1 MELHLD
7 ESQESFRSSQN
18 SQSSSLNLSKKNSIK
33 KVPTKKNKEKEQKN
47 NSQIS
52 KKEKEKEKEKN
63 KISKPVCTP
72 SNNLPQ
78 VNLQHILY
86 DQRSI
91 SKLMK
96 NIFQRILNVNCINQS
111 YALFLEKLSPTEFK
125 FYDNQFPPNLNSL
138 IKGYQKNK
146 NQNINVN
153 KLSKKKVNELN
164 NNPLLKYKNVI
175 WKRESDISD
184 FPDIFPKNGIL
195 AQDIVYG
202 KYTNENFLSAIGALA
217 EFPKIIKNLFISD
230 KKNKNGIYGLKI
242 CKDGFLQEIVID
254 DYFPVNKDDDKY
266 CFTHSK
272 DDSLWVQIIEKA
284 YAKAYGSY
292 ELLRNKG
299 VEGILKDLSYAP
311 VLVLDS
317 LSTDLAQNLTLAN
330 DNKWIIMA
338 SAGDTDASLN
348 LLKELELRPNFA
360 YEILE
365 VFKLESEDLDRLNNF
380 QSTDNNIENFQI
392 ILKIR
397 NIWGKIEWLGD
408 WSNSYKFWTDDLKRK
423 MKFEEND
430 EQSFYMNLR
439 DFKHHFCK
447 VKICKY
453 LDNFKYKSIKIRQ
466 KPENFALIKIKVNK
480 PNVTD
485 STSNCFISLIQEEK
499 EKSEDNEINSF
510 FLSRII
516 LCEIVDDESNEIE
529 YIKGKMGQ
537 EREIFIE
544 HKQITSGGL
553 YLLFCELDKI
563 TEITNY
569 VISVYSSE
577 EVEMEEI
584 PNDSYENILE
594 KIYLSCA
601 KKKKLNKENSMNDI
615 SINNYNDYP
624 NNNDNNNYNNNG
636 LKKVIIPNASRI
648 IKYTESTIEGY
659 SYIYIENNE
668 EDITLVED
676 VNYKNFEG
684 YKLLPPYSG
693 GRFHIEVKPGENK
706 IVIIKRLEL
715 IESNNNIVFYRSN
728 LLYGNKIL
736 LKLTKKKGTK
746 KKREDKET
754 GKEVDINVY
763 IFKHDFGICYLYRN
777 KTNNMTLH
785 EKVNIENSSNIEFYE
800 ENKNIN
806 KNDNNN
812 IITSMSFEKQKEIKI
827 TLPPH
832 NDYFLDLRSRSL
844 LWKVNPVFTYTIEK
858 IPNVEGNI
866 QNNNS
871 DKSLS
876 DNKSDSN
883 IDNKDNENENIFCDS
898 RQKSRSLKTNSPTSI
913 RIDNYE
919 ENEKKDEADNEND
932 GEIENEQINESYE
945 KAGDSSDVSSSSD
958 DKSDDS
964 N

>member
-1 MELHLD
+1 MEMDLE
-7 ESQESFRSSQN
+7 ESQQSFKSSEN
-18 SQSSSLNLSKKNSIK
+18 SQSSSIKLSRKNS
-33 KVPTKKNKEKEQKN
+33 TKKPTLRKEKEQRKQT
-47 NSQIS
+47 QIS
-52 KKEKEKEKEKN
+52 KKEKNNNTKSIQQAK
-63 KISKPVCTP
+63 
-72 SNNLPQ
+72 NLPQ
-78 VNLQHILY
+78 VNLQKILY

-91 SKLMK
+91 TKLMK
-96 NIFQRILNVNCINQS
+96 NIFQRILNINCINQS
-111 YALFLEKLSPTEFK
+111 YSLFLEKLSPTEFK

-146 NQNINVN
+146 NQNTNIS
-153 KLSKKKVNELN
+153 KSSKKKLNEIN
-164 NNPLLKYKNVI
+164 DNPLLKYKNVI

-254 DYFPVNKDDDKY
+254 DFFPVNKEDDTY

-284 YAKAYGSY
+284 YAKSYGSY

-348 LLKELELRPNFA
+348 LLKELELKPNFA

-408 WSNSYKFWTDDLKRK
+408 WSNSYKFWTEDLKRK

-466 KPENFALIKIKVNK
+466 KPNNFALIKIKVNK

-499 EKSEDNEINSF
+499 EKSEDNENNSF

-516 LCEIVDDESNEIE
+516 LCKIVDNQLNEIE

-584 PNDSYENILE
+584 PNYSYQNILE
-594 KIYLSCA
+594 KIYISCA
-601 KKKKLNKENSMNDI
+601 KMKKLNRDNSINDI
-615 SINNYNDYP
+615 SINNYNDYT
-624 NNNDNNNYNNNG
+624 NNNENNNYNNNS
-636 LKKVIIPNASRI
+636 LKKIIIPNASKI
-648 IKYTESTIEGY
+648 IKYTESTLEGY

-668 EDITLVED
+668 DDITLIED

-684 YKLLPPYSG
+684 YILLPPYSG

-728 LLYGNKIL
+728 LLYGNKTL

-777 KTNNMTLH
+777 KTNNMTLN
-785 EKVNIENSSNIEFYE
+785 EKVNIENNSNIEFYD
-800 ENKNIN
+800 ENKN
-806 KNDNNN
+806 KDNNN
-812 IITSMSFEKQKEIKI
+812 ITFEKQKEIKI

-832 NDYFLDLRSRSL
+832 NDYFLDLRSKSL
-844 LWKVNPVFTYTIEK
+844 LWKVNPVFSYTIEK
-858 IPNVEGNI
+858 LPNIEE
-866 QNNNS
+866 NNQKVS
-871 DKSLS
+871 DKSQS
-876 DNKSDSN
+876 DNNKSDSN
-883 IDNKDNENENIFCDS
+883 NENKEHENDNEFYNL
-898 RQKSRSLKTNSPTSI
+898 RQRSRSLRTNSPSSI

-919 ENEKKDEADNEND
+919 ENEKKESEHNNEN
-932 GEIENEQINESYE
+932 EEINESFE

-958 DKSDDS
+958 DKSEES

>member
-1 MELHLD
+1 MEIHLE
-7 ESQESFRSSQN
+7 ESQQSFKSSEN
-18 SQSSSLNLSKKNSIK
+18 SQSSSLKLSRKNS
-33 KVPTKKNKEKEQKN
+33 TKKATLRKEKEQKKQT
-47 NSQIS
+47 QIS
-52 KKEKEKEKEKN
+52 KKEKNNTKSIQQAK
-63 KISKPVCTP
+63 
-72 SNNLPQ
+72 NLPQ
-78 VNLQHILY
+78 VNLQKILY

-91 SKLMK
+91 TKLMK
-96 NIFQRILNVNCINQS
+96 NIFQRILNINCINQS
-111 YALFLEKLSPTEFK
+111 YTLFLEKLSPTEFK

-146 NQNINVN
+146 NQNANIS
-153 KLSKKKVNELN
+153 KASKKKLNEIN
-164 NNPLLKYKNVI
+164 DNPLLKYKNVI

-254 DYFPVNKDDDKY
+254 DYFPVNKEDDTY

-284 YAKAYGSY
+284 YAKSYGSY

-348 LLKELELRPNFA
+348 LLKELELKPNFA

-365 VFKLESEDLDRLNNF
+365 VFKLESEELDRLNNF

-408 WSNSYKFWTDDLKRK
+408 WSNSYKFWTEDLKRK

-466 KPENFALIKIKVNK
+466 KPNNFALIKVKVNK

-499 EKSEDNEINSF
+499 GKSEDNENNSF

-516 LCEIVDDESNEIE
+516 LCKIVDNQLNDLE

-563 TEITNY
+563 TELTNY

-584 PNDSYENILE
+584 PNYSYQNILE
-594 KIYLSCA
+594 KIYISCA
-601 KKKKLNKENSMNDI
+601 KIKKLNRDNSINDI
-615 SINNYNDYP
+615 SINNYNDYT
-624 NNNDNNNYNNNG
+624 NNNENNNYNNNS
-636 LKKVIIPNASRI
+636 LKKIIIPNASKI
-648 IKYTESTIEGY
+648 IKYTESTLEGY

-668 EDITLVED
+668 DDITLIED

-684 YKLLPPYSG
+684 YILLPPYSG

-728 LLYGNKIL
+728 LLYGNKTL
-736 LKLTKKKGTK
+736 LKLNKKKGKK

-777 KTNNMTLH
+777 KTNNMTLN
-785 EKVNIENSSNIEFYE
+785 EKVNIENNSNIEFYD
-800 ENKNIN
+800 ENKN
-806 KNDNNN
+806 KDNNN
-812 IITSMSFEKQKEIKI
+812 LTFEKQKEIKI

-832 NDYFLDLRSRSL
+832 NDYFLDLRSKSL

-858 IPNVEGNI
+858 LPNIEE
-866 QNNNS
+866 NNQKVS
-871 DKSLS
+871 DKSQS
-876 DNKSDSN
+876 DINKSDSN
-883 IDNKDNENENIFCDS
+883 NNKKEYENDNEFYNI
-898 RQKSRSLKTNSPTSI
+898 RQRSRSLRTNSPSSI

-919 ENEKKDEADNEND
+919 ENEKKESEHNNDNED
-932 GEIENEQINESYE
+932 INGSFE

-958 DKSDDS
+958 DKSEES

>member
-1 MELHLD
+1 
-7 ESQESFRSSQN
+7 
-18 SQSSSLNLSKKNSIK
+18 
-33 KVPTKKNKEKEQKN
+33 
-47 NSQIS
+47 
-52 KKEKEKEKEKN
+52 
-63 KISKPVCTP
+63 
-72 SNNLPQ
+72 
-78 VNLQHILY
+78 
-86 DQRSI
+86 
-91 SKLMK
+91 MK
-96 NIFQRILNVNCINQS
+96 NIFRRILDVNCTNQS
-111 YALFLEKLSPTEFK
+111 YNLFLEKLSPTDYK
-125 FYDNQFPPNLNSL
+125 FYDNLFPPNLNSL
-138 IKGYQKNK
+138 IKGYKANK
-146 NQNINVN
+146 NNNLNNNSI
-153 KLSKKKVNELN
+153 SKKKLNEIN
-164 NNPLLKYKNVI
+164 NSPLLKYQNVI

-195 AQDIVYG
+195 AQDIVSG

-217 EFPKIIKNLFISD
+217 EFPKIIKNLFISE
-230 KKNKNGIYGLKI
+230 KKNKNGIFGLKI

-254 DYFPVNKDDDKY
+254 DYFPVNKEDDSY

-292 ELLRNKG
+292 ELLRHKG

-348 LLKELELRPNFA
+348 LLKELELKPNFA

-365 VFKLESEDLDRLNNF
+365 VFKLEPEDLDRLNNF

-408 WSNSYKFWTDDLKRK
+408 WSNSYKFWSDDLKRK

-453 LDNFKYKSIKIRQ
+453 LENFKYKSIKIRQ
-466 KPENFALIKIKVNK
+466 KPNNFALIKIKVHK
-480 PNVTD
+480 PNITD

-499 EKSEDNEINSF
+499 EKNENNLF
-510 FLSRII
+510 FLSRMI
-516 LCEIVDDESNEIE
+516 LCRIVDNQLNEIE

-544 HKQITSGGL
+544 QKQNTSGGE

-563 TEITNY
+563 TEMVNY
-569 VISVYSSE
+569 VVSVYSSE
-577 EVEMEEI
+577 EVEVEEI
-584 PNDSYENILE
+584 LNFSLQNILE
-594 KIYLSCA
+594 KIYISCA
-601 KKKKLNKENSMNDI
+601 NKKKLNRDNSINDI
-615 SINNYNDYP
+615 SMNNYNDYT
-624 NNNDNNNYNNNG
+624 NNNENTNYNNNSF
-636 LKKVIIPNASRI
+636 KKVIIQKAPKI
-648 IKYTESTIEGY
+648 IKYTESTLEGY

-668 EDITLVED
+668 EDITLIED

-684 YKLLPPYSG
+684 YTLLPPYSG
-693 GRFHIEVKPGENK
+693 GRFHVEVKPGENK
-706 IVIIKRLEL
+706 IILIKRLDL

-728 LLYGNKIL
+728 LLYGNKTL
-736 LKLTKKKGTK
+736 LKLTKRKGIK

-777 KTNNMTLH
+777 KTNNMTLN
-785 EKVNIENSSNIEFYE
+785 EKINIENSSNIEFYE
-800 ENKNIN
+800 ENKDKDNT
-806 KNDNNN
+806 NNN
-812 IITSMSFEKQKEIKI
+812 ITYENQKEIKI
-827 TLPPH
+827 TLAPH
-832 NDYFLDLRSRSL
+832 NDYFLDLRSKSL
-844 LWKVNPVFTYTIEK
+844 LWKVNPIFTYTIEK
-858 IPNVEGNI
+858 LDNNI
-866 QNNNS
+866 
-871 DKSLS
+871 
-876 DNKSDSN
+876 
-883 IDNKDNENENIFCDS
+883 DNENEKQNSLKSQNDS
-898 RQKSRSLKTNSPTSI
+898 KTDSNKDNNERDFFKKEQRSRS
-913 RIDNYE
+913 
-919 ENEKKDEADNEND
+919 
-932 GEIENEQINESYE
+932 
-945 KAGDSSDVSSSSD
+945 
-958 DKSDDS
+958 
-964 N
+964 

>member
-1 MELHLD
+1 MEID
-7 ESQESFRSSQN
+7 IDINESQESFKSSEN
-18 SQSSSLNLSKKNSIK
+18 SQSSSISGKI
-33 KVPTKKNKEKEQKN
+33 TKKNTIKQKKDLK
-47 NSQIS
+47 SQGQLS
-52 KKEKEKEKEKN
+52 KKEKKSIPRKSKPKN
-63 KISKPVCTP
+63 K
-72 SNNLPQ
+72 LPI
-78 VNLQHILY
+78 VNIEQILY
-86 DQRSI
+86 NQRSI
-91 SKLMK
+91 TRLMK
-96 NIFQRILNVNCINQS
+96 NIFKRILDVNCTNQS
-111 YALFLEKLSPTEFK
+111 YELFLEKLSPTDFK

-138 IKGYQKNK
+138 IKGCKNSQT
-146 NQNINVN
+146 QNTNIYSF
-153 KLSKKKVNELN
+153 SKKKVNEID
-164 NNPLLKYKNVI
+164 NNPLLKYQNVI
-175 WKRESDISD
+175 WKRESDITD

-217 EFPKIIKNLFISD
+217 EFPKIIKNLFISE

-254 DYFPVNKDDDKY
+254 DYFPVNKDDDSY

-348 LLKELELRPNFA
+348 LLKELELKPNFA

-365 VFKLESEDLDRLNNF
+365 VFKLEPEDLDRLNNF

-408 WSNSYKFWTDDLKRK
+408 WSNSYKFWNDDLKRK

-453 LDNFKYKSIKIRQ
+453 LENFKYKSIKIRQ
-466 KPENFALIKIKVNK
+466 KPNNYALIKIKIYK
-480 PNVTD
+480 PNITD

-499 EKSEDNEINSF
+499 EKSENNENNLF
-510 FLSRII
+510 FISRMV
-516 LCEIVDDESNEIE
+516 LCRIVDSQTNEIE

-537 EREIFIE
+537 QREIFIE
-544 HKQITSGGL
+544 QKQNASGGE
-553 YLLFCELDKI
+553 YLLFCEMDKI
-563 TEITNY
+563 TEMTNY

-577 EVEMEEI
+577 EVEVEQI
-584 PNDSYENILE
+584 PNYSYQNILE
-594 KIYLSCA
+594 KIYISCA
-601 KKKKLNKENSMNDI
+601 NKKKINRDSSINDI
-615 SINNYNDYP
+615 SINNYNDYT
-624 NNNDNNNYNNNG
+624 NNNENTNYNNSF
-636 LKKVIIPNASRI
+636 KKVIIQKAPKI
-648 IKYTESTIEGY
+648 IKYTESTLEGY

-684 YKLLPPYSG
+684 YILLPPYSS
-693 GRFHIEVKPGENK
+693 GRFHVEVKPGENK
-706 IVIIKRLEL
+706 IILIKRLEL

-728 LLYGNKIL
+728 LLYGNKTL
-736 LKLTKKKGTK
+736 YKLTKKKGIK

-763 IFKHDFGICYLYRN
+763 VFKHDFGICYLYRN
-777 KTNNMTLH
+777 KTNNMTLD
-785 EKVNIENSSNIEFYE
+785 EKVNIENNTNIEFYDSNN
-800 ENKNIN
+800 EN
-806 KNDNNN
+806 NNN
-812 IITSMSFEKQKEIKI
+812 IKSYEKQKEIKI
-827 TLPPH
+827 NLPPH
-832 NDYFLDLRSRSL
+832 QDYFLDLRSKSL

-858 IPNVEGNI
+858 LNNI
-866 QNNNS
+866 EENENEKQNSEKSQSESKSFSNKDNNENNENNERDFYKKEQRS
-871 DKSLS
+871 RSLRTNS
-876 DNKSDSN
+876 PSSIRNDENYN
-883 IDNKDNENENIFCDS
+883 DNENENDI
-898 RQKSRSLKTNSPTSI
+898 
-913 RIDNYE
+913 
-919 ENEKKDEADNEND
+919 EKKDLENQNENVQD
-932 GEIENEQINESYE
+932 IEESFE
-945 KAGDSSDVSSSSD
+945 KAGDSSDVSASD
-958 DKSDDS
+958 EKSEDS
-964 N
+964 NEN

>member
-1 MELHLD
+1 MELNLD
-7 ESQESFRSSQN
+7 ESQKVSSFKSSEN
-18 SQSSSLNLSKKNSIK
+18 SLSSSSSKKIS
-33 KVPTKKNKEKEQKN
+33 KN
-47 NSQIS
+47 NTLKSKKGQNNQNQIS
-52 KKEKEKEKEKN
+52 KKEKGNLSNPIPQRN
-63 KISKPVCTP
+63 K
-72 SNNLPQ
+72 LPQ
-78 VNLQHILY
+78 VNIENILY
-86 DQRSI
+86 NQRSI
-91 SKLMK
+91 SQLMK
-96 NIFQRILNVNCINQS
+96 NIFRRILDVNSTNQS
-111 YALFLEKLSPTEFK
+111 YSLFLEKLSPTDFK

-138 IKGYQKNK
+138 IKG
-146 NQNINVN
+146 
-153 KLSKKKVNELN
+153 SKKTQNENIMINSN
-164 NNPLLKYKNVI
+164 NKKKSNEINDNPLLKYKNII
-175 WKRESDISD
+175 WKRESEMTD

-195 AQDIVYG
+195 AQDIVNG

-217 EFPKIIKNLFISD
+217 EFPKIIKNLFISE

-242 CKDGFLQEIVID
+242 CKDGYLQEIVID
-254 DYFPVNKDDDKY
+254 DYFPVNKEDDTY

-284 YAKAYGSY
+284 YAKSYGSY
-292 ELLRNKG
+292 ELLKNKG

-317 LSTDLAQNLTLAN
+317 LSTDLAQNLTLAS

-348 LLKELELRPNFA
+348 LLKELELKPNFA

-365 VFKLESEDLDRLNNF
+365 VFKLEPEDLDRLNNF
-380 QSTDNNIENFQI
+380 QSNDNNIENFQI

-408 WSNSYKFWTDDLKRK
+408 WSNSYKFWNDDLKKK

-453 LDNFKYKSIKIRQ
+453 LENFKYKSIKIRQ
-466 KPENFALIKIKVNK
+466 KPNNYSLIKIKIHK
-480 PNVTD
+480 PNITD

-499 EKSEDNEINSF
+499 EKNENDENNSF
-510 FLSRII
+510 FLSRMI
-516 LCEIVDDESNEIE
+516 LCRIIDIQTNEIE

-544 HKQITSGGL
+544 QKQNTSGGD

-563 TEITNY
+563 NEITDY

-577 EVEMEEI
+577 EVEIEEI
-584 PNDSYENILE
+584 PKQSFQNILE
-594 KIYLSCA
+594 KIYISCA
-601 KKKKLNKENSMNDI
+601 KIKKMNRENSINDI
-615 SINNYNDYP
+615 SINNYNDYS
-624 NNNDNNNYNNNG
+624 NNNENNNYNNNSF
-636 LKKVIIPNASRI
+636 KKIVIKKAPKI
-648 IKYTESTIEGY
+648 IKYTESTLEGY

-668 EDITLVED
+668 EDITLIED

-684 YKLLPPYSG
+684 FILLPPYSG
-693 GRFHIEVKPGENK
+693 GRFHIEVRPGENK
-706 IVIIKRLEL
+706 IILIKRLEL

-728 LLYGNKIL
+728 LFYGNKTL

-763 IFKHDFGICYLYRN
+763 ILKHDFGVCYLYRN
-777 KTNNMTLH
+777 KTNNMILN
-785 EKVNIENSSNIEFYE
+785 EKVNFENSKNIELYV
-800 ENKNIN
+800 ENKNN
-806 KNDNNN
+806 ENNENNN
-812 IITSMSFEKQKEIKI
+812 IYEKQKEIKI
-827 TLPPH
+827 NLSPH
-832 NDYFLDLRSRSL
+832 QDYFLDLRSKNL
-844 LWKVNPVFTYTIEK
+844 LWKINPIFTYTIEK
-858 IPNVEGNI
+858 LSNI
-866 QNNNS
+866 EENNEK
-871 DKSLS
+871 KSNCDNKS

-883 IDNKDNENENIFCDS
+883 NQNKDNNEREFYKVE
-898 RQKSRSLKTNSPTSI
+898 QKSRSLRTNSPSSI
-913 RIDNYE
+913 RNDNDENYNDGNDNIDNDNDNIE
-919 ENEKKDEADNEND
+919 EKKESEHDNENLD
-932 GEIENEQINESYE
+932 INESYE
-945 KAGDSSDVSSSSD
+945 KAGDSSDVSVSSSD
-958 DKSDDS
+958 EKSENS

>member
-1 MELHLD
+1 MELNLD
-7 ESQESFRSSQN
+7 ESQKVSSFKSSEN
-18 SQSSSLNLSKKNSIK
+18 SLSSSVSGKITIKNTVK
-33 KVPTKKNKEKEQKN
+33 QKEQKN
-47 NSQIS
+47 QTQIS
-52 KKEKEKEKEKN
+52 KKEKGNLSKPIQPKN
-63 KISKPVCTP
+63 K
-72 SNNLPQ
+72 LPQ
-78 VNLQHILY
+78 VNIENILY
-86 DQRSI
+86 NQRSI
-91 SKLMK
+91 TQLMK
-96 NIFQRILNVNCINQS
+96 NIFRRILDVNCTNQS
-111 YALFLEKLSPTEFK
+111 YNLFLEKLSPTDFK

-138 IKGYQKNK
+138 IKGYQ
-146 NQNINVN
+146 NQN
-153 KLSKKKVNELN
+153 LN
-164 NNPLLKYKNVI
+164 NNINFIKKTNSNDITDNPVLKYKNVV
-175 WKRESDISD
+175 WKRESEMTDY
-184 FPDIFPKNGIL
+184 PDIFPKNGIL
-195 AQDIVYG
+195 AQDIVNG

-217 EFPKIIKNLFISD
+217 EFPKIIKNLFISE
-230 KKNKNGIYGLKI
+230 KKNKNGIFGLKI
-242 CKDGFLQEIVID
+242 CKDGFLQEVVID
-254 DYFPVNKDDDKY
+254 DYFPVNKEDDTY

-348 LLKELELRPNFA
+348 LLKELELKPNFA

-408 WSNSYKFWTDDLKRK
+408 WSNSYKFWTDDLKKK

-453 LDNFKYKSIKIRQ
+453 LENFKYKSIKIRQ
-466 KPENFALIKIKVNK
+466 KPNNFALIKIKIHK
-480 PNVTD
+480 PNITD

-499 EKSEDNEINSF
+499 EKNENDDNNSF
-510 FLSRII
+510 FLSRMI
-516 LCEIVDDESNEIE
+516 LCRIVDIQSNEIE

-544 HKQITSGGL
+544 QKQNASGGD

-577 EVEMEEI
+577 EVEIEEI
-584 PNDSYENILE
+584 PNYSYQNILE
-594 KIYLSCA
+594 KIYISCA
-601 KKKKLNKENSMNDI
+601 KIKKVNRENSINDI
-615 SINNYNDYP
+615 SINNYNDFA
-624 NNNDNNNYNNNG
+624 NNNENNNYNSNSF
-636 LKKVIIPNASRI
+636 KKIVIKKASKI
-648 IKYTESTIEGY
+648 IKYTESTLEGY

-668 EDITLVED
+668 DDITLIED

-684 YKLLPPYSG
+684 YILLPPYSG
-693 GRFHIEVKPGENK
+693 GRFHVEVRPGENK
-706 IVIIKRLEL
+706 IVLIKRLEL
-715 IESNNNIVFYRSN
+715 IESNNNIVFYRSS
-728 LLYGNKIL
+728 LFYGHKTL
-736 LKLTKKKGTK
+736 LKLTKKKGIK

-754 GKEVDINVY
+754 GKAVDINVY
-763 IFKHDFGICYLYRN
+763 VFKHDFGICYLYRN
-777 KTNNMTLH
+777 KTNNMILN
-785 EKVNIENSSNIEFYE
+785 EKVNIENSKNIEFYD
-800 ENKNIN
+800 ENKNKEI
-806 KNDNNN
+806 NNN
-812 IITSMSFEKQKEIKI
+812 SIEKQKEIKI
-827 TLPPH
+827 NLQPG
-832 NDYFLDLRSRSL
+832 NDYFLDLKSHNL
-844 LWKVNPVFTYTIEK
+844 LWKVNPIFTYTIEK
-858 IPNVEGNI
+858 LPNIEEK
-866 QNNNS
+866 NNNES
-871 DKSLS
+871 Q
-876 DNKSDSN
+876 SN
-883 IDNKDNENENIFCDS
+883 SESASINENKDNNEREFFKLE
-898 RQKSRSLKTNSPTSI
+898 QKSRSLKTNSPSSI
-913 RIDNYE
+913 RNDNVENYDNNEIVEEKKKSEHEDDNIDN
-919 ENEKKDEADNEND
+919 NDNNDNNEN
-932 GEIENEQINESYE
+932 NESFDRP
-945 KAGDSSDVSSSSD
+945 GDSSDLSASDSD
-958 DKSDDS
+958 DKSEES